1 MIMKKIVTLLCMIL
15 ISSLFISC
23 VSKEIIYVKN
33 TNSMLSD
40 MVELDNNSQLI
51 NHTNEEIIENI
62 ITNVKWSETTLY
74 NGKKNI
80 YATGKYIDIEQAKKN
95 AYLTQL
101 FFMVINS
108 KNGIDWDKVDPIMY
122 VKYIIGVKKDIDDY
136 FLLGDTSKGTFL
148 FNESGEIQ
156 RPREEA
162 LYFNFLT
169 FIGYD
174 ISLNGIDKVLELP
187 IIDNF

>member
-1 MIMKKIVTLLCMIL
+1 MISL
-15 ISSLFISC
+15 LFISC
-23 VSKEIIYVKN
+23 ISKEIIAVQN
-33 TNSMLSD
+33 ADSMLSD
-40 MVELDNNSQLI
+40 MVIVKQDVRIQSTQL
-51 NHTNEEIIENI
+51 TNEEIVNTIMND
-62 ITNVKWSETTLY
+62 VKWSETTLNDGTKY
-74 NGKKNI
+74 I
-80 YATGKYIDIEQAKKN
+80 YATGKYIDIEQAKRN

-101 FFMVINS
+101 FIMVLNS

-148 FNESGEIQ
+148 FNESGEIIQ
-156 RPREEA
+156 HKEEA

-174 ISLNGIDKVLELP
+174 ISLNGIDKLLELP
-187 IIDNF
+187 TIDNY